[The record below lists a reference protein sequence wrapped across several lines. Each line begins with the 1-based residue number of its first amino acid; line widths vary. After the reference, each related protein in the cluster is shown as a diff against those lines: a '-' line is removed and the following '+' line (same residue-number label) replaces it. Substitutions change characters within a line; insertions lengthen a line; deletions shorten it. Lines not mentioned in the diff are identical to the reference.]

1 MSAPVSREGA
11 APVTAPTP
19 QLTGLRK
26 AAILMVQMGKDHSAR
41 IIGNLR
47 DAEVEDLTAE
57 IARMGSIAPE
67 QARAVM
73 EEFHSIAMS
82 RQLTQHGGLEYAREL
97 LEASLGPERAAEILS
112 RLSVPMPDMPFGFL
126 AHADPRQV
134 LSFVQHEH
142 PQLIALVLAHVPA
155 MLASQILSGLEAE
168 LQSDVA
174 HRIAV
179 MDRTSPEIIRQVESA
194 LERKLSSVLQ
204 PTELSTVGGLQPL
217 VEIIN
222 RTDRITE
229 RLILDG
235 LEGRDPE
242 LAEEIRRRMFMF
254 DDVVHLDDRAVQ
266 LVLRQVDKTDLATAL
281 KGVNA
286 DVREKVLRNLSERA
300 SEDLKEEIDMLGPVR
315 LRQVE
320 EAQAKIVQVIRALE
334 DSGQVEIQRVDED
347 EYVA

>member
-1 MSAPVSREGA
+1 M
-11 APVTAPTP
+11 
-19 QLTGLRK
+19 TGLRK
-26 AAILMVQMGKDHSAR
+26 AAILMVQMGKEHSAR
-41 IIGNLR
+41 IISRLR
-47 DAEVEDLTAE
+47 EAEVEELTSE
-57 IARMGSIAPE
+57 IARMSSIAPE
-67 QARAVM
+67 QARAVLD
-73 EEFHSIAMS
+73 EFHSLAMS
-82 RQLTQHGGLEYAREL
+82 RHLTTHGGLEFAREL

-112 RLSVPMPDMPFGFL
+112 RLAVPMPDMPFGFL

-168 LQSDVA
+168 LQADVA

-204 PTELSTVGGLQPL
+204 PTELSTVGGLEPL

-254 DDVVHLDDRAVQ
+254 DDVIHLDDRAVQ
-266 LVLRQVDKTDLATAL
+266 LVMRQVDKTDLATAL

-286 DVREKVLRNLSERA
+286 EVREKVLRNLSERA
-300 SEDLKEEIDMLGPVR
+300 GEDLKDEIDMLGPVR

-334 DSGQVEIQRVDED
+334 DSGQVEIHRVDED